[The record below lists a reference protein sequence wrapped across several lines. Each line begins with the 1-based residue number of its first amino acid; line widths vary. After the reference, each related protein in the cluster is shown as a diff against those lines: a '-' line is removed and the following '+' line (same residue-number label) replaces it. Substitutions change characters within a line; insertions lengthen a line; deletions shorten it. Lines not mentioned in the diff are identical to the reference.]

1 MTAFDIML
9 WIVKAMIF
17 SFYRMRCLKDT
28 GRVVPGEIEISAILV
43 ESTSLLEQSRVTSDE
58 KTVGYKV
65 SQIMNAYQVSKICF
79 IIVLFL

>member
-1 MTAFDIML
+1 
-9 WIVKAMIF
+9 
-17 SFYRMRCLKDT
+17 MRCLKDT

-65 SQIMNAYQVSKICF
+65 SQIMNAYQVSKT
-79 IIVLFL
+79 